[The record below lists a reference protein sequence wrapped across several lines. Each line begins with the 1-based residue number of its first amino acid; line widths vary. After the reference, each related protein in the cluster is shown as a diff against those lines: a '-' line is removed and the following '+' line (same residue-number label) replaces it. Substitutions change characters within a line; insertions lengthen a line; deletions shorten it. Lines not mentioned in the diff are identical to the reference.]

1 MGYLF
6 RHLVDL
12 FTSPLLITVLLLIV
26 AALLRWRGLR
36 RASLG
41 TALAGIALLYLCALD
56 PVANALLR
64 PLELAYRGLDDT
76 HLPQGIAGIAVL
88 GSTYSPRP
96 GVPIT
101 GALSA
106 EGLQR
111 AAEGVRLAKRYG
123 NVRLVLSGGVPSDSE
138 SIASARGYDVFARE
152 MGIDPASIVV
162 LDQSLNTADEAR
174 ALSKLFGRSP
184 FLLVTSANHM
194 KRAML
199 LFQHYTDARPIA
211 APTSQRLGG
220 TGRGPFG
227 PLMPRIGNLSDVQSC
242 LHEYVGILAISAGQ
256 G

>member
-1 MGYLF
+1 MRYLIRQF
-6 RHLVDL
+6 ADQ
-12 FTSPLLITVLLLIV
+12 FTSPLLITAVLLIV

-36 RASLG
+36 RASFG
-41 TALAGIALLYLCALD
+41 TAVAGLGLLYLCTLD

-64 PLELAYRGLDDT
+64 PLERAYRGLDDT

-88 GSTYSPRP
+88 GSTYTPRP

-101 GALSA
+101 GALNA

-123 NVRLVLSGGVPSDSE
+123 DVRLVLSGGTPSDSD
-138 SIASARGYDVFARE
+138 STPSARGYEVFARD

-174 ALSKLFGRSP
+174 ALSKLFGRAP
-184 FLLVTSANHM
+184 FLLVTSATHM

-199 LFQHYTDARPIA
+199 LFQPYSDARPIA
-211 APTSQRLGG
+211 APTSQHLGG
-220 TGRGPFG
+220 TSRGPFG
-227 PLMPRIGNLSDVQSC
+227 PLMPRIENLNDVQSC
-242 LHEYVGILAISAGQ
+242 LHEYLGILAISAGQ